1 MFVIN
6 IENLK
11 KLKCCHEHKKIFKE
25 EELTI
30 QKSIRKYMT
39 MSEENRKQTFGF
51 FFKIDKIRKPL
62 IEEINRHELM
72 STKHKN
78 VCNVFS

>member
-1 MFVIN
+1 MFVID

-51 FFKIDKIRKPL
+51 FFLK
-62 IEEINRHELM
+62 
-72 STKHKN
+72 
-78 VCNVFS
+78 

>member
-11 KLKCCHEHKKIFKE
+11 KLKCCHEQKKIKKE
-25 EELTI
+25 KELTI
-30 QKSIRKYMT
+30 QKNNKKYMT

-51 FFKIDKIRKPL
+51 FFLK
-62 IEEINRHELM
+62 
-72 STKHKN
+72 
-78 VCNVFS
+78 